1 MEAEG
6 DITGSY
12 TRGIFFETTTTKS
25 SMATIKSIEVAV
37 KVKFQNIT

>member
-12 TRGIFFETTTTKS
+12 TRGIFF
-25 SMATIKSIEVAV
+25 
-37 KVKFQNIT
+37 